1 MSSAP
6 EYFPRLNSTRTTF
19 LFYRGGDVTQTVVP
33 DLFFPKMGL
42 ERVIHENRAIIG
54 QPFQNK
60 YNAPSL
66 EKMKRRFKFTV
77 CLNSISEVYSVYV
90 FWIIRHTTLN
100 TYGGFY
106 LPSFKKDYNIE
117 SIAGDN
123 QTITVTD
130 NYNDLWNTG
139 ITRWVV
145 IFEGND
151 LTKIRGFRK
160 LSSFNGTQIVL
171 SSALTGIT
179 TSDIIM
185 NLYFGYFDND
195 NFVRRVVSNNQ
206 IEIDLSF
213 IEDQANTP

>member
-1 MSSAP
+1 M
-6 EYFPRLNSTRTTF
+6 
-19 LFYRGGDVTQTVVP
+19 
-33 DLFFPKMGL
+33 
-42 ERVIHENRAIIG
+42 
-54 QPFQNK
+54 
-60 YNAPSL
+60 
-66 EKMKRRFKFTV
+66 
-77 CLNSISEVYSVYV
+77 
-90 FWIIRHTTLN
+90 
-100 TYGGFY
+100 
-106 LPSFKKDYNIE
+106 
-117 SIAGDN
+117 
-123 QTITVTD
+123 
-130 NYNDLWNTG
+130 WNTG
-139 ITRWVV
+139 ITRWIV